1 MKLKKKQLKKIGKKF
16 ILRLNPKLNGINA
29 KNIIEYNFID
39 YIILDNKEEKIMA
52 YIINTST
59 VAAVTL
65 NLSQGRVQLEPQQY
79 CELHDNDLEKAKA
92 CYNNKDLNLYLAMTK
107 EELDLILQDK
117 HQKTEMVNIK
127 AIEEGAVVIS
137 DRPLPIPTI
146 DNAGQSVDDI
156 EDEDDVEDDIED
168 EDNVEDDIED
178 EDDVEDDIED
188 EDNVEDEDE
197 AEDAEWTDETPAP
210 VEDVEEETKEEE
222 DQTAKLAKENLQ
234 AQIEILRG
242 TDNLEGLKDLATK
255 LSVPYTHNIKAETLA
270 NKLLEYL
277 K

>member
-16 ILRLNPKLNGINA
+16 ILRLNPKLNGIDVE
-29 KNIIEYNFID
+29 NIIEYNFID

-117 HQKTEMVNIK
+117 HQKAEMANMK
-127 AIEEGAVVIS
+127 TIEEEAVVIS

-146 DNAGQSVDDI
+146 DNAGQS
-156 EDEDDVEDDIED
+156 EDEVDAELTDETPAPAEDAED
-168 EDNVEDDIED
+168 ET
-178 EDDVEDDIED
+178 
-188 EDNVEDEDE
+188 EDEDE
-197 AEDAEWTDETPAP
+197 VDAEWTDETPAP
-210 VEDVEEETKEEE
+210 VEEETKEEE

-234 AQIEILRG
+234 AQIEILREA
-242 TDNLEGLKDLATK
+242 DNLEGLKDLATK

>member
-1 MKLKKKQLKKIGKKF
+1 
-16 ILRLNPKLNGINA
+16 
-29 KNIIEYNFID
+29 
-39 YIILDNKEEKIMA
+39 MA

-168 EDNVEDDIED
+168 EDNVED
-178 EDDVEDDIED
+178 
-188 EDNVEDEDE
+188 EDE

>member
-1 MKLKKKQLKKIGKKF
+1 
-16 ILRLNPKLNGINA
+16 
-29 KNIIEYNFID
+29 
-39 YIILDNKEEKIMA
+39 MA

-117 HQKTEMVNIK
+117 HQKTEMANIK

-137 DRPLPIPTI
+137 DRPLPIPAI
-146 DNAGQSVDDI
+146 DNAGQSEDEVDV
-156 EDEDDVEDDIED
+156 EDEDEDEVDVEDAEDEVEDETEDDVEDE
-168 EDNVEDDIED
+168 VE
-178 EDDVEDDIED
+178 
-188 EDNVEDEDE
+188 
-197 AEDAEWTDETPAP
+197 AAEWTDETPAP

-234 AQIEILRG
+234 AQIEILREA
-242 TDNLEGLKDLATK
+242 DNLEGLKDLATK

>member
-16 ILRLNPKLNGINA
+16 ILRLNPKLNGIDVE
-29 KNIIEYNFID
+29 NIIEYNFID

-79 CELHDNDLEKAKA
+79 CELHDNDLEKAKT

-117 HQKTEMVNIK
+117 HQKTEMANIK
-127 AIEEGAVVIS
+127 AIEEEAVVIS

-146 DNAGQSVDDI
+146 DNAGQS
-156 EDEDDVEDDIED
+156 EDEVETE
-168 EDNVEDDIED
+168 V
-178 EDDVEDDIED
+178 
-188 EDNVEDEDE
+188 EDE
-197 AEDAEWTDETPAP
+197 AEDEDEVDAELTDETPAP
-210 VEDVEEETKEEE
+210 VEEETKEEE

-234 AQIEILRG
+234 AQIEILREA
-242 TDNLEGLKDLATK
+242 DNLEGLKDLATK

>member
-168 EDNVEDDIED
+168 EDNVED
-178 EDDVEDDIED
+178 
-188 EDNVEDEDE
+188 EDE

>member
-16 ILRLNPKLNGINA
+16 ILRLNPKLNGIDVE
-29 KNIIEYNFID
+29 NIIEYNFID

-117 HQKTEMVNIK
+117 HQKTEMANIK

-146 DNAGQSVDDI
+146 DNAGQS
-156 EDEDDVEDDIED
+156 EDEDDVEDED
-168 EDNVEDDIED
+168 EV
-178 EDDVEDDIED
+178 DVEDAED
-188 EDNVEDEDE
+188 EVEDETEDE
-197 AEDAEWTDETPAP
+197 VDVEDAEWTDETPAP

-234 AQIEILRG
+234 AQIEILREA
-242 TDNLEGLKDLATK
+242 DNLEGLKDLATK

>member
-16 ILRLNPKLNGINA
+16 ILRLNPKLNGIDVE
-29 KNIIEYNFID
+29 NIIEYNFID

-117 HQKTEMVNIK
+117 HQKTEMANIK

-146 DNAGQSVDDI
+146 DNAGQS
-156 EDEDDVEDDIED
+156 EDEDDVEDED
-168 EDNVEDDIED
+168 EV
-178 EDDVEDDIED
+178 DVEDAED
-188 EDNVEDEDE
+188 EVEDETEDE
-197 AEDAEWTDETPAP
+197 VEDETEDEVDVEDAEWTDETPAP

-234 AQIEILRG
+234 AQIEILREA
-242 TDNLEGLKDLATK
+242 DNLEGLKDLATK

>member
-16 ILRLNPKLNGINA
+16 ILRLNPKLNGIDVE
-29 KNIIEYNFID
+29 NIIEYNFID

-117 HQKTEMVNIK
+117 HQKTEMANIK
-127 AIEEGAVVIS
+127 AIEDEAVVIS

-146 DNAGQSVDDI
+146 DNAGQS
-156 EDEDDVEDDIED
+156 EDEVEAE
-168 EDNVEDDIED
+168 V
-178 EDDVEDDIED
+178 
-188 EDNVEDEDE
+188 EDE
-197 AEDAEWTDETPAP
+197 AEDEVDVEDGECADETPAP
-210 VEDVEEETKEEE
+210 AEDVEETKEEE

-234 AQIEILRG
+234 AQIEILREA
-242 TDNLEGLKDLATK
+242 DNLEGLKDLATK

>member
-1 MKLKKKQLKKIGKKF
+1 
-16 ILRLNPKLNGINA
+16 
-29 KNIIEYNFID
+29 
-39 YIILDNKEEKIMA
+39 MA

-79 CELHDNDLEKAKA
+79 CELHDNDLEKAKT

-117 HQKTEMVNIK
+117 HQKTEMANIK
-127 AIEEGAVVIS
+127 AIEEEAVVIS

-146 DNAGQSVDDI
+146 DNAGQS
-156 EDEDDVEDDIED
+156 EDEVEDEVEAEVED
-168 EDNVEDDIED
+168 EA
-178 EDDVEDDIED
+178 
-188 EDNVEDEDE
+188 EDEDE
-197 AEDAEWTDETPAP
+197 VEDAEWTDETPAP
-210 VEDVEEETKEEE
+210 VEEETKEEE

-234 AQIEILRG
+234 AQIEILREA
-242 TDNLEGLKDLATK
+242 DNLEGLKDLATK